1 MGDCPGAPRRF
12 KSRRDRVEFYV
23 RWEARIQRDFDNGIL
38 PRSPGA
44 NELEA
49 VFVLLGQAADRAEQ
63 FLAKHGAR
71 CRCECCR
78 YLRERE
84 SDTWLEGAGCG
95 RADWPHGRTVKGQVA
110 ALVAVIRTA
119 CDVTEEARPMAMLEI
134 RRMAERLVSEFER
147 EERERGELPYDE

>member
-84 SDTWLEGAGCG
+84 SDTWLEGA
-95 RADWPHGRTVKGQVA
+95 
-110 ALVAVIRTA
+110 VIRTA